1 MRGFFTFILVSLGIF
16 SYADQMEESYFYSHH
31 ISYLNMRSYDFI
43 SNTSSSVELVLHSN
57 DINEIQN
64 DNISL
69 FKLIYYYKENKVLLA
84 DVFEEQKVKLDGFI
98 QILLNHEYVK
108 LPFDLYAYF
117 DLELSE
123 SKFTE
128 VKQLMNFDSAS
139 EEQFISE
146 TAAINLVLVMSFLS
160 LIIHRIFL
168 MYELKTRK
176 FNRPIS
182 NSSPLF

>member
-1 MRGFFTFILVSLGIF
+1 MDS
-16 SYADQMEESYFYSHH
+16 
-31 ISYLNMRSYDFI
+31 
-43 SNTSSSVELVLHSN
+43 
-57 DINEIQN
+57 
-64 DNISL
+64 
-69 FKLIYYYKENKVLLA
+69 YKEHKVLLA
-84 DVFEEQKVKLDGFI
+84 DVFEEQKVKLDDFI
-98 QILLNHEYVK
+98 QILLNHEYDK

-123 SKFTE
+123 SKFSE

-168 MYELKTRK
+168 MYELKTQK
-176 FNRPIS
+176 FDRPIS
-182 NSSPLF
+182 DSSPLF

>member
-1 MRGFFTFILVSLGIF
+1 MRGFFSFIFVSLGIF

-31 ISYLNMRSYDFI
+31 ISYLNMMSYDFI
-43 SNTSSSVELVLHSN
+43 SNTSPSVELVLSSN
-57 DINEIQN
+57 EINEIE
-64 DNISL
+64 DDSSL
-69 FKLIYYYKENKVLLA
+69 IFKLIYYYNENKVILA
-84 DVFEEQKVKLDGFI
+84 DVFEEQKIKLDGLI

-128 VKQLMNFDSAS
+128 VKQLMNFDSAID
-139 EEQFISE
+139 EQFISE

-160 LIIHRIFL
+160 LLIHRIFL
-168 MYELKTRK
+168 IYELKTRR
-176 FNRPIS
+176 FDRPIS
-182 NSSPLF
+182 DSSLLF

>member
-1 MRGFFTFILVSLGIF
+1 MRGFFTLILVSLGIF
-16 SYADQMEESYFYSHH
+16 SYAGQMEESYFYSHH

-43 SNTSSSVELVLHSN
+43 SNTSSSVELVLPS
-57 DINEIQN
+57 NEIKN

-69 FKLIYYYKENKVLLA
+69 FKLIYYYKENKFLLA

-123 SKFTE
+123 RKFTE

-139 EEQFISE
+139 KEQFISE

-168 MYELKTRK
+168 MYELKTQK
-176 FNRPIS
+176 FDRPIS
-182 NSSPLF
+182 DSSPLF

>member
-1 MRGFFTFILVSLGIF
+1 MRGFFSFIFVSLGIF

-31 ISYLNMRSYDFI
+31 ISYLNMMSYDFI
-43 SNTSSSVELVLHSN
+43 SNTSPSVELVLSSN
-57 DINEIQN
+57 EINEIE
-64 DNISL
+64 DDSSSI
-69 FKLIYYYKENKVLLA
+69 FKLIYYYNENNVILA
-84 DVFEEQKVKLDGFI
+84 DVFEEQKIKLDGLI

-128 VKQLMNFDSAS
+128 VKQLMNFDSAID
-139 EEQFISE
+139 EQFISE

-168 MYELKTRK
+168 MYELKTQK
-176 FNRPIS
+176 FDRPIS
-182 NSSPLF
+182 DSSPLF